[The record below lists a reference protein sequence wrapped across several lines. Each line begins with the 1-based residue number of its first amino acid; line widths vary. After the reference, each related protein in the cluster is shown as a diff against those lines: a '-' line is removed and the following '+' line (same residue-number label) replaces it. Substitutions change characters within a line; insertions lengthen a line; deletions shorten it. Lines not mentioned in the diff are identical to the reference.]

1 MDGRSVRS
9 SLHFDLIDD
18 SVSFTFIVP
27 GRPRSPI
34 PATES
39 PVKLAAADALCH
51 SEESGECHI
60 LRDAS
65 HNLTY
70 VNQIRERFFFRD
82 GGYKVIDEGLA
93 TMLQNYTLRQ

>member
-1 MDGRSVRS
+1 MRS

-27 GRPRSPI
+27 GRLGSPI

-65 HNLTY
+65 HKLNY
-70 VNQIRERFFFRD
+70 VNQICERFFSRD
-82 GGYKVIDEGLA
+82 GGIRVTEKGAA
-93 TMLQNYTLRQ
+93 TILQNQILHQ